1 MLSVSSMIGPR
12 LEAQFGCKLWQT
24 WLFPLA
30 VGGILF
36 AVSARQSASAQLT
49 PDNPAVRQ
57 AVDRGLAFLEKPDS
71 HYGGMQVGAWALSG
85 LAFIKAHRPANHPV
99 VVEAAREIAQRVPR
113 TGRPQDF
120 DIGTWDIY
128 STGLALIFLCT
139 YDPQTYNRE
148 IRAIIEYLA
157 YRQKPHGGWGY
168 PPGHTHEATGDTSQ
182 TQYAVLGLWEA
193 IQAGFPVPS
202 GVLDR
207 VAVWLM
213 RTQDPSGGYG
223 YQGQVAP
230 GPQLIPQNSVRIGMA
245 VAGVGSAYVLASLL
259 QRAGTA
265 TADSDLPPALQRI
278 DEPRSSGRLRLAI
291 DPAALR
297 ACIQRGNA
305 YIQANLRIPS
315 GMYNYYYLYTL
326 ERYFTF
332 RELVE
337 GPQGTFP
344 GWYDAGADFILKTQ
358 NADGSWN
365 HQCGSVPDT
374 AFAIL
379 FLVRST
385 KQSIERI
392 RDFGAG
398 VLVGARG
405 LPKDTD
411 NVIVKNGQVV
421 ALPLRATPEDLLAI
435 LNSGDNADLLGVV
448 EALERLPPQEVRL
461 FVADQEERLR
471 QLAGGDRPEA
481 KIAAITA
488 LGRSGELR
496 NAPTLIFA
504 LSDPDPEV
512 VLAADRALRRLSRTL
527 GPALQPGFSEAERG
541 AAIERWKS
549 WYRKIDPA
557 AEFD

>member
-1 MLSVSSMIGPR
+1 MVSPRSEVYVGRKSCQSWLLS
-12 LEAQFGCKLWQT
+12 LT
-24 WLFPLA
+24 LA
-30 VGGILF
+30 GIVLSGAAPQ
-36 AVSARQSASAQLT
+36 AVLAQLS
-49 PDNPAVRQ
+49 PESPVVRQ
-57 AVDRGLAFLEKPDS
+57 AVERGLAFLEQPDS

-113 TGRPQDF
+113 GGRPQDF
-120 DIGTWDIY
+120 DISTWDIY

-139 YDPQTYNRE
+139 YDPQTYGRE
-148 IRAIIEYLA
+148 IRAIIDYLA

-193 IQAGFPVPS
+193 IQAGFSVPA

-207 VAVWLM
+207 VGVWLM

-223 YQGQVAP
+223 YQGRVAP
-230 GPQLIPQNSVRIGMA
+230 GPQLIPQESVRIGMA

-259 QRAGTA
+259 QRASTT
-265 TADSDLPPALQRI
+265 TADPDLPPALQRI
-278 DEPRSSGRLRLAI
+278 DEARSSGRLRLAI

-297 ACIQRGNA
+297 ACLNRGNG

-344 GWYDAGADFILKTQ
+344 GWYEAGAEFILKTQ

-421 ALPLRATPEDLLAI
+421 ALPLRTTPEDLLAV
-435 LNSGDNADLLGVV
+435 LNSGDKSQMLGLA
-448 EALERLPPQEVRL
+448 EALERFPLQEVRL

-471 QLAGGDRPEA
+471 RLAGSDRPEA

-496 NAPTLIFA
+496 NVPTLIFA
-504 LSDPDPEV
+504 LHDPDPEV

-527 GPALQPGFSEAERG
+527 APGLQPGFTEAERG

-549 WYRKIDPA
+549 WYRKIDPT